1 MAAVS
6 QGTRRG
12 HAGRHRGDVF
22 PALGFW
28 VGGGTIA
35 GAMLSL
41 SFVRVTSASSNNLL
55 LLTALGASLGA
66 VIGVFTGLGKGIW
79 QPGPSLPPLASPP
92 VSLWDPWLDSG
103 RDIAPIPPESAD
115 LPFLTEEAATAIMVG
130 SNVSTSSMHVRPRVI
145 SPDTGE
151 AIRLDDEIGRLIQDG
166 RHRLVGLVSGPGSG
180 KTTALHY
187 LATTLPPWALAHVR
201 LLNKP
206 DHHAEVVALIVS
218 SGTVPQ

>member
-1 MAAVS
+1 MATVS

-12 HAGRHRGDVF
+12 HTPSHRGDVF

-28 VGGGTIA
+28 VGGSTIA
-35 GAMLSL
+35 GAILSL
-41 SFVRVTSASSNNLL
+41 SFAHLTSASSNNLL
-55 LLTALGASLGA
+55 LLTTLGASLGA
-66 VIGVFTGLGKGIW
+66 VIGIFTGLGRGIW
-79 QPGPSLPPLASPP
+79 HPGPSLPAPAGSPP

-151 AIRLDDEIGRLIQDG
+151 AIRLDDEIGRLIQDSQ
-166 RHRLVGLVSGPGSG
+166 HRLVGLVSGPGSG

-187 LATTLPPWALAHVR
+187 LATALPPWALAHIR
-201 LLNKP
+201 LLDKP
-206 DHHAEVVALIVS
+206 DHVPRLSPSLIQTAS
-218 SGTVPQ
+218 